1 MNVNIA
7 DGLRKFTTPFLIYKI
22 LLTSSSIRV
31 NLEESIFLI
40 PRCHRDAALMCTT
53 RCVPTFRFQKKK
65 KKHSVCRVLYV
76 LIFFQNSDNFPK
88 YH

>member
-53 RCVPTFRFQKKK
+53 RCVPRFSFKKK
-65 KKHSVCRVLYV
+65 ILSAEYFMC
-76 LIFFQNSDNFPK
+76 
-88 YH
+88 